1 MKIEIIISII
11 FSVISVIALII
22 SGIALYQTH
31 LKNFKLFLELDKA
44 ILWIFEDNTLRIDL
58 FLILINKGTK
68 LGLLNNL
75 DLKLKRKKSKEILF
89 SPELIYKFVGE
100 QYKAVGEWHSIPI
113 KSRESKLLIV
123 GLKSDINIKDFC
135 KKNSLF
141 NAILK
146 IGYLK
151 NLEKQITEIIEFELK
166 FLEIP
171 KNIKE
176 SKSVEILNFDY
187 QSKIK
192 VKEGQWL

>member
-11 FSVISVIALII
+11 FSVIALII